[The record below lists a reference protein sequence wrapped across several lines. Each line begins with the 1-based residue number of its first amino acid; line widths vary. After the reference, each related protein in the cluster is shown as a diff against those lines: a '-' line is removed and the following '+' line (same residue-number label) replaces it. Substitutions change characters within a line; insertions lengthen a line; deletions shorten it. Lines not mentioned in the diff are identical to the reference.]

1 MAETK
6 KAPRRPLPP
15 RPCAQC
21 RTIFTP
27 LKPAKGKTEGVVC
40 GRTLCWAL
48 QYNTQE
54 EWDGARRTAEAK
66 YRTLVG
72 ADPTRYY
79 TVQTDGVT
87 RAHWL
92 LPGWTALDDEA
103 MRRGRAGVR
112 ADG

>member
-1 MAETK
+1 MAN
-6 KAPRRPLPP
+6 APRRPPLDP

-27 LKPAKGKTEGVVC
+27 LKPRKGQPEGVVC

-54 EWDGARRTAEAK
+54 EWDGARRMAAAK
-66 YRTLVG
+66 YLALTG
-72 ADPTRYY
+72 ADDPARYW
-79 TVQTDGVT
+79 TDHLDRG
-87 RAHWL
+87 HWL

-103 MRRGRAGVR
+103 MRRGRGPRGVG
-112 ADG
+112 AHG